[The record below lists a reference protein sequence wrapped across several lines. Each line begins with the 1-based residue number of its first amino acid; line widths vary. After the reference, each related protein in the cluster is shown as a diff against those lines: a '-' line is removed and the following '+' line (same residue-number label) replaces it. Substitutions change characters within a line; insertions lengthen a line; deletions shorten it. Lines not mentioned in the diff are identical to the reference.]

1 MPALVTQKGQKVRLT
16 RKQRIEN
23 IVAPMHANGASTDEI
38 AKAAGITRRMV
49 YHDLDLVREAYVE
62 DFEGAMEAI
71 RAELAAKHNAI
82 YSRAIRDYERGAGL
96 KALEIASRELECLA
110 RIHGVS
116 NGVNV
121 NLHQHSH
128 ALTVTSEAVADLF
141 KPMDAGSYA
150 ELVAARAL
158 PPTQPEELPTIDV
171 ESEQGSDQW
180 SSTPGSGEPVV
191 SSHDA
196 EPTAEKI
203 KRVAHPLGRR

>member
-1 MPALVTQKGQKVRLT
+1 
-16 RKQRIEN
+16 
-23 IVAPMHANGASTDEI
+23 MHANGASTDEI

-121 NLHQHSH
+121 NLHQHSVN
-128 ALTVTSEAVADLF
+128 VTAEAVSELF
-141 KPMDAGSYA
+141 KPLDAESYGAMVAAKPLPPAADAA
-150 ELVAARAL
+150 ELPV
-158 PPTQPEELPTIDV
+158 IDV
-171 ESEQGSDQW
+171 ESEQGSDEW
-180 SSTPGSGEPVV
+180 T
-191 SSHDA
+191 
-196 EPTAEKI
+196 TAEVAAPTPEPPVEPQGL
-203 KRVAHPLGRR
+203 KRVRHPLGRL